1 MRKEFRF
8 LFFFLPFML
17 SPVLG
22 YGSPRP
28 IDFSRHEGAS
38 GITASVQYKP
48 AIPYFGGFGIGDAS
62 GKTLKTY
69 AAKKE
74 GDIDE
79 KQKTSFVESK
89 YDPRYERSTGTFS
102 AALGYSTGVFR
113 FEAEGLYHEFLVD
126 KANFSDA
133 KNAKTFAMSKPD
145 TKAAAASSTAQAGS
159 SGATQPTNTLPDY
172 YVTAVNEGISITS
185 LLGNVCY
192 DIIPSEIKLSPT
204 VCAGAGMSFIKFL
217 GVTNRKASYQGKVG
231 IQYFL
236 SSRSIIFASAYAHKI
251 VTGKFEKIP
260 VSHHQKTS
268 TGGGTTSNTTIEHLY
283 PSANLETAY
292 FGVECGIRLVF
303 SL

>member
-8 LFFFLPFML
+8 LFFFLPLML

-48 AIPYFGGFGIGDAS
+48 AIPYFGGFSIGDSS

-74 GDIDE
+74 GDVDGKNSE
-79 KQKTSFVESK
+79 SFVESK
-89 YDPRYERSTGTFS
+89 YDPRYERSTDKFS
-102 AALGYSTGVFR
+102 VSLGYSTGMIR
-113 FEAEGLYHEFLVD
+113 FEAEGLYHEFIVD
-126 KANFSDA
+126 KANFSNV
-133 KNAKTFAMSKPD
+133 KNAQTFAMSKSD
-145 TKAAAASSTAQAGS
+145 TQAAASSSSASAGS
-159 SGATQPTNTLPDY
+159 SPAKPSNTLPDY
-172 YVTAVNEGISITS
+172 YVTATNEGISVTS

-192 DIIPSEIKLSPT
+192 DIIPAEIKLSPS

-217 GVTNRKASYQGKVG
+217 GVTNRRTSYQGKVG

-236 SSRSIIFASAYAHKI
+236 SSRSVIFASAYVHKI
-251 VTGKFEKIP
+251 VRGKFEKIP
-260 VSHHQKTS
+260 VTHHKKPATA
-268 TGGGTTSNTTIEHLY
+268 GGNTNTNAIEHLY

-292 FGVECGIRLVF
+292 LGVECGIRLIF